1 MSTDER
7 SFRLKA
13 EATTGSRGGFR
24 LQPEEDLL
32 FWQLAD
38 SAFPTGGFAH
48 SGGLEAAWQSGEVPD
63 AAALERFAHGVVEQT
78 ASAVVPLLNAA
89 HRAPQRFDE
98 LDQLADVFLV
108 NPVANRA
115 SRVQGRALAET
126 IGRVWASE
134 PVCAM
139 AARVE
144 SGFGHHGPVMGVTFA
159 MLHVPLDVAQQ
170 ICFYSAGRGVLA
182 AAVRLGIAGS
192 YEAQRMQFDCTPWLE
207 RIARE
212 CADLSDGD
220 LAQTAPV
227 LDLLQAGHDRLYSRL
242 FQS

>member
-1 MSTDER
+1 MTS
-7 SFRLKA
+7 L
-13 EATTGSRGGFR
+13 
-24 LQPEEDLL
+24 DLHI
-32 FWQLAD
+32 WQLAD

-48 SGGLEAAWQSGEVPD
+48 SGGLEAAWQSGEVAD
-63 AAALERFAHGVVEQT
+63 AAALDRFARGVVEQT

-89 HRAPQRFDE
+89 HRAPERFDE

-115 SRVQGRALAET
+115 SRVQGRALAAT

-144 SGFGHHGPVMGVTFA
+144 RGFGHHGPVMGAMFA
-159 MLHVPLDVAQQ
+159 MLHVPIDIAQQ
-170 ICFYSAGRGVLA
+170 ICFYNAGRGVLA

-192 YEAQRMQFDCTPWLE
+192 YEAQRLQHELAPAIAAAGA
-207 RIARE
+207 RARE
-212 CADLSDGD
+212 YDEHD

-227 LDLLQAGHDRLYSRL
+227 LDVLQAAHDRLYSRM
-242 FQS
+242 FRS

>member
-1 MSTDER
+1 MTS
-7 SFRLKA
+7 L
-13 EATTGSRGGFR
+13 
-24 LQPEEDLL
+24 DLHI
-32 FWQLAD
+32 WQLAD
-38 SAFPTGGFAH
+38 SAFPTGSFAH

-63 AAALERFAHGVVEQT
+63 VAALERFARGVVEQT

-89 HRAPQRFDE
+89 HRAPERFDE

-115 SRVQGRALAET
+115 SRVQGRAVAAT
-126 IGRVWASE
+126 IARVWAKA
-134 PVCAM
+134 PVSAM

-144 SGFGHHGPVMGVTFA
+144 SGFGHQGPVMGAMFA
-159 MLHVPLDVAQQ
+159 LLQVPLDVAQH
-170 ICFYSAGRGVLA
+170 ICFYNAGRGVLA

-192 YEAQRMQFDCTPWLE
+192 YEAQRLQLGLVSA
-207 RIARE
+207 IAAAAAR
-212 CADLSDGD
+212 ARDFSDAN

-227 LDLLQAGHDRLYSRL
+227 LDVLQAAHDRLYSRL